1 MKGILATYGLQGL
14 WEDQK
19 RVLDL
24 DGHGNDEAKTL
35 SGHKT
40 FFKRFI
46 RSKIHEY
53 EQKVWMSSMKGD
65 DVSQSKTRTYITFK
79 KKLCLEKY
87 LLAESDWKGRAYH
100 TSLRT
105 GTNVLEIEKGRF
117 EGIHR
122 TLRYCKMCDLK
133 IVEDEKHFVLQ
144 CPLYDQLRANLF
156 KSICNISGGKWDLK
170 NRRRKVLF

>member
-1 MKGILATYGLQGL
+1 
-14 WEDQK
+14 
-19 RVLDL
+19 
-24 DGHGNDEAKTL
+24 
-35 SGHKT
+35 
-40 FFKRFI
+40 
-46 RSKIHEY
+46 
-53 EQKVWMSSMKGD
+53 MSSMKGD
-65 DVSQSKTRTYITFK
+65 DASQKKLRTYITSK

-87 LLAESDWKGRAYH
+87 LLADP

-170 NRRRKVLF
+170 NRPMEESFVLLMQGTGDEHEKIIFRIFHCHLQRCFKLRSRVAVV